1 MTRAWPVVLL
11 ALLPLL
17 LPACSRFAAPPAP
30 GTCSGGPTPAP
41 STQQPSPSAGNWPAY
56 QGGGA
61 QAGVLSGPAFQRAG
75 KAWETARLDG
85 PVFAAPIVAGGV
97 AIVAT
102 ECNSVYGFDA
112 SNGRPLWTKRLA
124 DPMAASS
131 LTCAGNI
138 QPTSGITSTP
148 VADPG
153 SNQLYVVAFQQPG
166 QHVLHALDL
175 RSGRES
181 WHQTVDPPGEN
192 VKSEQQRGALQLA
205 GGSVYVPYGGLF
217 GDCGRYHGWVVGVR
231 TATHQQTGF
240 EPPGCPN
247 MCAIWAPGGPTV
259 GPDGD
264 LWVATGNSDGSVGS
278 FDGGNAVYRLTPG
291 LQARDWFAPSNWRSL
306 SSEDGDLGS
315 IAPVLLPGGLAW
327 ISGKDGTGYLLRQDH
342 LGNVGGAA
350 ATGPACASYGAGVA
364 TGASVLLPCWGDQP
378 GVLQVRVDS
387 STPAFTRGSRS
398 SLEMPGGLI
407 EAFGAVWVIGT
418 DSGTLYALDPQTGGV
433 RFRLS
438 GGPAEHF
445 ATPAAAGGKVYA
457 ALDRRLVA
465 VDVR

>member
-1 MTRAWPVVLL
+1 ML
-11 ALLPLL
+11 AG
-17 LPACSRFAAPPAP
+17 S
-30 GTCSGGPTPAP
+30 
-41 STQQPSPSAGNWPAY
+41 
-56 QGGGA
+56 
-61 QAGVLSGPAFQRAG
+61 AFQRAE
-75 KAWETARLDG
+75 KAWESARVDG

-112 SNGRPLWTKRLA
+112 STGRPLWSKRLA

-131 LTCAGNI
+131 LTCSGNI

-166 QHVLHALDL
+166 QHVLYALDL

-192 VKSEQQRGALQLA
+192 VRSEQQRGALKLA
-205 GGSVYVPYGGLF
+205 GGTVYVPYGGLF
-217 GDCGRYHGWVVGVR
+217 GDCGEYHGRVAGVS
-231 TATHQQTGF
+231 TAARHQIGF

-247 MCAIWAPGGPTV
+247 MCAIWAAGGPTV
-259 GPDGD
+259 GADGD
-264 LWVATGNSDGSVGS
+264 LWVATGNSDGSVSS
-278 FDGGNAVYRLTPG
+278 FDGSNAVYRLTPT

-315 IAPVLLPGGLAW
+315 IAPVLLPDGLAW
-327 ISGKDGTGYLLRQDH
+327 ISGKGGTGYLLRQDH
-342 LGNVGGAA
+342 LGNVGGAV
-350 ATGPACASYGAGVA
+350 ATGPACESYGAGVA
-364 TGASVLLPCWGDQP
+364 SGDSLFLPCWGDP
-378 GVLQVRVDS
+378 RGVLQVRVDPS
-387 STPAFTRGSRS
+387 GPGFTRGWRS
-398 SLEMPGGLI
+398 SVQMPGGLI

-418 DSGTLYALDPQTGGV
+418 DSGTLYALDPQSGGV
-433 RFRLS
+433 RYRLS
-438 GGPAEHF
+438 GGSAEHF
-445 ATPAAAGGKVYA
+445 ATPAAAAGKIYA
-457 ALDRRLVA
+457 VLDRRLVA

>member
-1 MTRAWPVVLL
+1 MTRAWPVLLL

-17 LPACSRFAAPPAP
+17 LPACSRFAAPPPP
-30 GTCSGGPTPAP
+30 GTCSGSPAVP
-41 STQQPSPSAGNWPAY
+41 SSSQPSSSAGDWPAY
-56 QGGGA
+56 QGGA
-61 QAGVLSGPAFQRAG
+61 RAGVLEGAAFQQAS

-97 AIVAT
+97 AVVAT

-112 SNGRPLWTKRLA
+112 SSGRSLWAKRLA

-148 VADPG
+148 VADPA
-153 SNQLYVVAFQQPG
+153 SKQLYVVAFQQPG
-166 QHVLHALDL
+166 QHVLYALDL
-175 RSGRES
+175 GSGKEA
-181 WHQTVDPPGEN
+181 WHRTVDPPGEN
-192 VKSEQQRGALQLA
+192 PRSEQQRGALELA

-217 GDCGRYHGWVVGVR
+217 GDCGRYHGWVVGVPLAGAR
-231 TATHQQTGF
+231 HTGF
-240 EPPGCPN
+240 QPPGCPN

-259 GPDGD
+259 APDGD

-291 LQARDWFAPSNWRSL
+291 LQARDWFAPTNWRSL

-342 LGNVGGAA
+342 LGNLGGAA
-350 ATGPACASYGAGVA
+350 ATGPACESYGAGVA
-364 TGASVLLPCWGDQP
+364 TGTSVLLPCWGDQP
-378 GVLQVRVDS
+378 GVLQVRVDA
-387 STPAFTRGSRS
+387 STPAFTRGWRS
-398 SLEMPGGLI
+398 SVDMPGGLI

-418 DSGTLYALDPQTGGV
+418 DSGTLDALDPQTGGV

-438 GGPAEHF
+438 GGSAEHF

-465 VDVR
+465 VAVR